1 MIAAQEVRG
10 IDCSTTCA
18 TRRAAALHS
27 ILAAILESPAG
38 SSLRIA
44 PMTSSMTCTPF
55 SSTRPSRLLLS
66 SLIMVGA
73 RRRSARQAIF
83 KSQSNTGFPYG
94 VSPSTPHRIE
104 PLHVY
109 TFVRE
114 SRRDKTSC
122 HPTVR
127 INKKLKGAAR
137 HFHRPSWP
145 SCSKDPSSYRYSTS
159 PSCCSLKL
167 KTWNDMDASTRHL
180 SSTFASTATSL
191 GTITRG
197 ALCIQNDM
205 Y

>member
-1 MIAAQEVRG
+1 VRQRREATALGRGDKDGLQHKRRKVLIAAQEVRC
-10 IDCSTTCA
+10 IDCSSTCA
-18 TRRAAALHS
+18 TRRGAALHS

-38 SSLRIA
+38 SSFRIA
-44 PMTSSMTCTPF
+44 SMKSSMTCTPF
-55 SSTRPSRLLLS
+55 SPTRPSRLLLS

-127 INKKLKGAAR
+127 ISKKLKGCGQT
-137 HFHRPSWP
+137 F
-145 SCSKDPSSYRYSTS
+145 S
-159 PSCCSLKL
+159 PAKLAFLKQR
-167 KTWNDMDASTRHL
+167 SVFV
-180 SSTFASTATSL
+180 S
-191 GTITRG
+191 I
-197 ALCIQNDM
+197 
-205 Y
+205 